1 MNVEL
6 VKYGYFWVPGNEFQ
20 ELVFS
25 WKKKAARIE
34 PDATYLHHPV
44 HATLFLFYGEKQKEI
59 EYTSL
64 IKKDAPIFKSAEWL
78 VFENDAVTG
87 GDTLTIGLEKT
98 LDWELLQLNFAEA
111 IKPFIIKPIE
121 YPNEWSGPFKIAHQ
135 NYGFPFVG
143 KHWLPHVSI
152 ASFKN
157 KSFIQEAVD
166 TPIKI
171 NEINCGELALFRIEG
186 ETHTRIYAS

>member
-1 MNVEL
+1 MNAEL

-20 ELVFS
+20 ELVLS
-25 WKKKAARIE
+25 WKKKAELVE

-98 LDWELLQLNFAEA
+98 LDWELLQLDLAEGL
-111 IKPFIIKPIE
+111 KPYILKLVE
-121 YPNEWSGPFKIAHQ
+121 YPNEWSGPFKISHQ

-157 KSFIQEAVD
+157 KSFIQEAID

>member
-20 ELVFS
+20 ELVLL
-25 WKKKAARIE
+25 WKKRAERVE
-34 PDATYLHHPV
+34 SDATYLHHPV

-59 EYTSL
+59 EYTSF

-98 LDWELLQLNFAEA
+98 LDWEILQLDLAEA
-111 IKPFIIKPIE
+111 IKPFIIKTIE
-121 YPNEWSGPFKIAHQ
+121 YPNEWSGSFKISHE

-157 KSFIQEAVD
+157 KSFIQEALD

-186 ETHTRIYAS
+186 EIHTRIYAS

>member
-1 MNVEL
+1 MNAEL
-6 VKYGYFWVPGNEFQ
+6 VKYGYFWVPGNEFL
-20 ELVFS
+20 ELVLS
-25 WKKKAARIE
+25 WKKKAELVE

-44 HATLFLFYGEKQKEI
+44 HATLFLFYGEKQKEV

-98 LDWELLQLNFAEA
+98 LDWELLQLDLAEGL
-111 IKPFIIKPIE
+111 KPYILKLIE
-121 YPNEWSGPFKIAHQ
+121 YPNEWSGPFKISHQ

-143 KHWLPHVSI
+143 KHWMPHVSI

>member
-1 MNVEL
+1 MNAEL

-20 ELVFS
+20 ELVLS
-25 WKKKAARIE
+25 WKKKAELVE
-34 PDATYLHHPV
+34 PDATYLRHPV

-98 LDWELLQLNFAEA
+98 EDWELLQLDLAEGV
-111 IKPFIIKPIE
+111 KPYILKLIE
-121 YPNEWSGPFKIAHQ
+121 YPNEWSGPFKISHQ

-143 KHWLPHVSI
+143 KHWLPHLSI

-157 KSFIQEAVD
+157 KSFIQEAID